1 VEGQENPRNRSALAI
16 LEKARIDLQETQ
28 LYAPLD
34 GGITNLKVQQGYY
47 AKAGVPLMTF
57 VAFDGVWIQADMR
70 ENSIGNIKPGDS
82 VEILL
87 DIAPSRVFKG
97 NVFSRG
103 FYG

>member
-1 VEGQENPRNRSALAI
+1 MEGQENPRNRSALAI